1 MQLISLALATE
12 HTQPLSLLLQQEW
25 GAWAQWAEPTQ
36 TAARLTQRSRNATG
50 EQVWLAL
57 DESEQALLGTASII
71 AYELNDQPQRPWW
84 IGEIFTHPEARGQGV
99 ASALIRGLVEHFQ
112 TQHPD
117 QTLYLYT
124 PDQQALYARKGWLP
138 IEERFLNQE
147 WVTIMGLPPR
157 QVKTA

>member
-36 TAARLTQRSRNATG
+36 TAARLTQRSRNATA

-99 ASALIRGLVEHFQ
+99 ASALIR
-112 TQHPD
+112 
-117 QTLYLYT
+117 
-124 PDQQALYARKGWLP
+124 
-138 IEERFLNQE
+138 
-147 WVTIMGLPPR
+147 
-157 QVKTA
+157 